1 MKQAG
6 PYRMNNISVIW
17 TADPVMTDE
26 NSKDKIVLNKI
37 RLELNQGEWLVL
49 VGPNGSGKSTLA
61 KAIAGLIPVTGGTVE
76 PGWTSGE
83 RMRMVLQN
91 PDTQLIG
98 ETVYEDICFGLE
110 NIAADPEEMPDIARN
125 VLSLVGMENR
135 MDDMCE
141 QLSGGQKQLVAV
153 AGALAVGAS
162 VLILDEVTSMLD
174 ASSRQ
179 AVTEALDY
187 LHRRGT
193 TVVWITQWM
202 DELALADRVIA
213 LDQAEIVFEGSAQD
227 FFYSQQNG
235 MDVTPC
241 EKLGYQPPYSVQ
253 VMRELQKLE
262 PRMSGLRPVSLEEW
276 MEVMKEYGPQS

>member
-1 MKQAG
+1 
-6 PYRMNNISVIW
+6 MNNISVIW

>member
-1 MKQAG
+1 
-6 PYRMNNISVIW
+6 MNNISVIW
-17 TADPVMTDE
+17 TGDPAATGE
-26 NSKDKIVLNKI
+26 NSQDEIVLNKI
-37 RLELNQGEWLVL
+37 SLELNQGEWLVL
-49 VGPNGSGKSTLA
+49 VGRNGSGKSTLA
-61 KAIAGLIPVTGGTVE
+61 KAVAGLIPVTGGTVE

-110 NIAADPEEMPDIARN
+110 NIAADPEKMPDIARH
-125 VLSLVGMENR
+125 VLSLVGMKNR
-135 MDDMCE
+135 MHDMCE
-141 QLSGGQKQLVAV
+141 QLSGGQKQLTAV

-162 VLILDEVTSMLD
+162 VLLLDEVTSMLD

-179 AVTEALDY
+179 AVTEALHH

-213 LDQAEIVFEGSAQD
+213 LDQAEIVFEGTAQD
-227 FFYSQQNG
+227 FFYSQDNG
-235 MDVTPC
+235 SGFTPC

-262 PRMSGLRPVSLEEW
+262 PRMLDFRPVSLEEW
-276 MEVMKEYGPQS
+276 MEVMKEHGPQS